1 MNGRAGHGAQAMRR
15 TPARTGAWAA
25 LALAAALLLA
35 WPCARADGAE
45 TIAEYRIKAAFLVK
59 FLGFVEW
66 PAAVFERP
74 DAPFVIGVLGAR
86 TVGEELGHITPT
98 QRVNGHPVQVRTLAR
113 GDAPAGLHM
122 LFVARPESGQLAGL
136 AAAVDRQPLLVV
148 TETEAGL
155 AAGGTIN
162 FLVLDDKVR
171 FDISLPAAERAGLK
185 ISARLLAVAH
195 AVLPNPS

>member
-1 MNGRAGHGAQAMRR
+1 V
-15 TPARTGAWAA
+15 PACAGAWAA

-35 WPCARADGAE
+35 WPGARADGAA
-45 TIAEYRIKAAFLVK
+45 TVAEYQIKAAFLVK

-66 PAAVFERP
+66 PAGAFERA

-86 TVGEELGHITPT
+86 TVGEELGHLTPT
-98 QRVNGHPVQVRTLAR
+98 QRVDGHPVQVRTLAR
-113 GDAPAGLHM
+113 GEAPAGLHV
-122 LFVARPESGQLAGL
+122 LFVARTESGQLPVL
-136 AAAVDRQPLLVV
+136 AAAAEGRPLLMV
-148 TETEAGL
+148 TEAEAGL

-171 FDISLPAAERAGLK
+171 FDISLPAAEKAGLK